1 MQINSFPGFFLVLHP
16 FLALVTLFV
25 LQIPNLSNSTL
36 AHQPSL
42 GLILV
47 LRPSSLSIIRDSSFS
62 SHSHSHVPISCLIIL
77 NSKYPTHP
85 LVNSHPPPRT
95 GYPPSFQSLLIL
107 PTFLR
112 PPLPLPLQYST
123 VPDSKAASGV
133 TMMHARGSLLLVVP
147 AFRSHRILFSVVS
160 LKCLLRARWALCV

>member
-16 FLALVTLFV
+16 FLALVTLFF
-25 LQIPNLSNSTL
+25 LPIPNFSNSTL

-62 SHSHSHVPISCLIIL
+62 SHSHSHIPISRLFIL

-85 LVNSHPPPRT
+85 LLNSHPPPRT
-95 GYPPSFQSLLIL
+95 GYPPSFQSLLTL

-112 PPLPLPLQYST
+112 PPLPLPLRYST
-123 VPDSKAASGV
+123 VPDSKGSEWRGYDACSGF
-133 TMMHARGSLLLVVP
+133 AFACCACFSLAP
-147 AFRSHRILFSVVS
+147 DSLFCCFPQM
-160 LKCLLRARWALCV
+160 LIAC